1 MKTKLLSCC
10 IVFMATLQLFA
21 VNDFTVDGIGYVK
34 LGGDSVEVGENRDV
48 HGDVVIP
55 ATVTFSSKTY
65 RVVAIGRGAWW
76 FTNINSI
83 TLPDGIQEIKY
94 GAFGHSGLSSINIPN
109 SVKSIGGDAFR
120 FCNLNSITIPNGVV
134 SIGEGAFYGC
144 SNLTTITISNSV
156 TEIDGYLFGETNIT
170 TPVYNNK
177 FFLYLPYTYSG
188 EYVIPDGI
196 SVISEEAFEDRKNL
210 TGVTIPESVHKI
222 SKQAFNGCSSISNID
237 IPANVDTIERGAFS
251 GCVDLT
257 DVYVNSIKPPYV
269 SYSSYYPS
277 DNSFTSNPIIH
288 LACGVDYAKYQKS
301 NWEYYNLEYPEANYT
316 LTLSSDEAQ
325 GTINT
330 LRSLA
335 CNNDTAVIYAQANT
349 GYQFTSWSDGN
360 TDNPRTLIMTQ
371 DKTLHANF
379 AESLYT
385 FTAITEDATKGIVIA
400 NNGSYQYGTELTITA
415 TPLGNYQFDHWKIEE
430 ERTILPT
437 TIVAKFLV
445 PDSWADPYAWIWE
458 TGEYGHWEKLS
469 HVNGWLIYNT
479 DADNMNILLVPNGQ
493 SFNGQTEDIKLT
505 ESACYIIEENE
516 GGSNPSVRKSYDCI
530 TEEDYAPRKDTITTT
545 VSDNP
550 YTLTLTTNTKVTA
563 VFTTTQYQYCKV
575 CHNCYI
581 YSEFGTYQGRGN
593 AGCHTVDAG
602 TIITATVLPND
613 GYIFQ
618 QWADGNTDNP
628 RVFTITQDTT
638 MEAICMRDQSVL
650 TLTCSDNEAGRVF
663 GASTYD
669 KNTSV
674 QIFAIPNSGYDF
686 ISWSD
691 GNNMNPRYLYLDEV
705 EKILTANFEI
715 TSATQYVVNVTSQNP
730 EQGSATAANYVR
742 LDAIPANG
750 CTFVRWNDGNTD
762 NPRYIE
768 LNADI
773 SLQAIFEGTPSGV
786 DNLSSAPKGT
796 ICKVIING
804 NVLMIKEDKVYTIT
818 GQQVK

>member
-10 IVFMATLQLFA
+10 IAFMATLQLFA

-65 RVVAIGRGAWW
+65 RVVAIGLGAWW

-360 TDNPRTLIMTQ
+360 TDNPRTIIMTQ

-379 AESLYT
+379 AVSLYN
-385 FTAITEDATKGIVIA
+385 FTVQSEDASKGTVTG

-415 TPLGNYQFDHWKIEE
+415 TPAEHYHFDHWDIQLGSEE
-430 ERTILPT
+430 LISVNEAIQIASNLTPGEKT
-437 TIVAKFLV
+437 TQSYYI
-445 PDSWADPYAWIWE
+445 YGYI
-458 TGEYGHWEKLS
+458 TGNYRSYTNSYFIGSSL
-469 HVNGWLIYNT
+469 NG
-479 DADNMNILLVPNGQ
+479 
-493 SFNGQTEDIKLT
+493 
-505 ESACYIIEENE
+505 
-516 GGSNPSVRKSYDCI
+516 
-530 TEEDYAPRKDTITTT
+530 
-545 VSDNP
+545 SDNFVIYKAQQSANVGDFVLVKSQITNYQGVYYETMEEATIQIIANSNQNP
-550 YTLTLTTNTKVTA
+550 LSINIAGNTQLTAIFTKD
-563 VFTTTQYQYCKV
+563 QYQYCKV
-575 CHNCYI
+575 CRNCYI
-581 YSEFGTYQGRGN
+581 YFEYGTHQGRGN
-593 AGCHTVDAG
+593 AGCHTIDYG
-602 TIITATVLPND
+602 TSIKQTVLPND

-618 QWADGNTDNP
+618 QWSDGNTDNP
-628 RVFTITQDTT
+628 RIFTITQDTT
-638 MEAICMRDQSVL
+638 MEAICIRDQSVL
-650 TLTCSDNEAGRVF
+650 TLNVSDDEAGRVF
-663 GASTYD
+663 GAGTYD

-686 ISWSD
+686 VGWSD
-691 GNNMNPRYLYLDEV
+691 GNNMNPRYLYLDEA

-715 TSATQYVVNVTSQNP
+715 TSAAQYVVNVTSQNP

-750 CTFVRWNDGNTD
+750 CTFVRWSDGNTD

-796 ICKVIING
+796 IRKVIING